1 MQGDLKNRSPE
12 EDSHGNGT
20 LGMRKESVKNEALR
34 KAVMEMGYWGYSLMA
49 IRIKALRKIVMGMG
63 RAMQGGHKS

>member
-1 MQGDLKNRSPE
+1 M
-12 EDSHGNGT
+12 
-20 LGMRKESVKNEALR
+20 GMRKESVKNEALR